1 MAPWHAERI
10 ADHRPS
16 AHLPRIR
23 PRQPPHP
30 PRSTHYRNFAIVRGG
45 ALPPTNVHF
54 FRESTGDAPVLDWL
68 RNLRR
73 RDSRA
78 YAKCAAA
85 IHELAARGH
94 ELRRPLADYI
104 VAGIHELRVRV
115 RRQNYRVLYF
125 FHAETWPSWCMASRR
140 RTGFRAVTSS
150 GRSRGREPSRGVQI
164 STPTR
169 RS

>member
-1 MAPWHAERI
+1 M
-10 ADHRPS
+10 
-16 AHLPRIR
+16 
-23 PRQPPHP
+23 
-30 PRSTHYRNFAIVRGG
+30 
-45 ALPPTNVHF
+45 PPTNVYF

-125 FHAETWPSWCMASRR
+125 FHGRDVAILVHGLTKEDRLPRR
-140 RTGFRAVTSS
+140 DIERALQRKRTFEGSPDLHTYEEELDA
-150 GRSRGREPSRGVQI
+150 
-164 STPTR
+164 
-169 RS
+169 

>member
-1 MAPWHAERI
+1 M
-10 ADHRPS
+10 
-16 AHLPRIR
+16 
-23 PRQPPHP
+23 
-30 PRSTHYRNFAIVRGG
+30 
-45 ALPPTNVHF
+45 PPTNVYF

-94 ELRRPLADYI
+94 ELRRPLTDYI

-115 RRQNYRVLYF
+115 RREGSPDLHTYEEELD
-125 FHAETWPSWCMASRR
+125 A
-140 RTGFRAVTSS
+140 
-150 GRSRGREPSRGVQI
+150 
-164 STPTR
+164 
-169 RS
+169 